1 MFHIYSETSRKLLE
15 SLVSSLE
22 EYSTTLEAAIQ
33 ERTTDYLDEK
43 RKTEELLYELLPR
56 YTVYDY

>member
-1 MFHIYSETSRKLLE
+1 MFHIYSETSHKLLE

-33 ERTTDYLDEK
+33 ERTTNY
-43 RKTEELLYELLPR
+43 LYEKIFKNVPYLQ
-56 YTVYDY
+56 